1 MTQPR
6 IEFWF
11 DFASTYSYLSAMRL
25 GPLAQ
30 DAAVEVTWRPFLLGP
45 IFAAQGWTTS
55 PFRIYPAKGR
65 YMWRDMARRTQALG
79 LPLKELDNMPQN
91 SVLAARVAQLA
102 LGTTQGV
109 AFCRSVFAAQFGQG
123 RDIAEEAVIRDCLEG
138 VGLPC
143 DLIARAGQ
151 DDNRLILRRST
162 EEAMA
167 RGIFG
172 APSFTTQ
179 DELFWGDDR
188 LEQALDWASRH
199 A

>member
-1 MTQPR
+1 MTQSR

-25 GPLAQ
+25 DPLAR
-30 DAAVEVTWRPFLLGP
+30 AAGVEVTWRPFLLGP

-102 LGTTQGV
+102 LGAPQGV
-109 AFCRSVFAAQFGQG
+109 AFCRAVFAAQFGQG
-123 RDIAEEAVIRDCLEG
+123 RDIAEVAVIRDCLEST
-138 VGLPC
+138 GLSC
-143 DLIARAGQ
+143 DLIERAAQ

-167 RGIFG
+167 RGLFG
-172 APSFTTQ
+172 APSFTVG

-188 LEQALDWASRH
+188 LEQALDWAARH

>member
-1 MTQPR
+1 MTQLR

-25 GPLAQ
+25 DPLAR
-30 DAAVEVTWRPFLLGP
+30 AAGVGVTWRPFLLGP

-65 YMWRDMARRTQALG
+65 YMWRDMTRRTQALG
-79 LPLKELDNMPQN
+79 LPLQQPDNLPQN

-102 LGTTQGV
+102 LGTPKGV
-109 AFCRSVFAAQFGQG
+109 AFCKSVYGAEFGQG
-123 RDIAEEAVIRDCLEG
+123 RDIADPVVIRACLEQS
-138 VGLPC
+138 GLPC
-143 DLIARAGQ
+143 DMIEAAQ
-151 DDNRLILRRST
+151 SDDNKRRLRRSV

-167 RGIFG
+167 RGFFG
-172 APSFTTQ
+172 APSFTVG
-179 DELFWGDDR
+179 DELFWGGDR
-188 LEQALDWASRH
+188 LEQALDWAVGH

>member
-1 MTQPR
+1 MTQAR
-6 IEFWF
+6 LEFWF

-30 DAAVEVTWRPFLLGP
+30 KSGVKVVWRPFLLGP

-55 PFRIYPAKGR
+55 PFRIYPAKGH
-65 YMWRDMARRTQALG
+65 YMWRDMTRRTQALG
-79 LPLKELDNMPQN
+79 LPLKKLDNMPQN

-102 LGTTQGV
+102 LGTEHGV
-109 AFCRSVFAAQFGQG
+109 AFCQAVFSAQFGQG
-123 RDIAEEAVIRDCLEG
+123 RDIAEVPVIRDCLEAT
-138 VGLPC
+138 GLSG
-143 DLIARAGQ
+143 DLVDRAAQ
-151 DDNRLILRRST
+151 DDNRLVLRRST

-172 APSFTTQ
+172 APSFIIQ

-188 LEQALDWASRH
+188 LEEALDWAARH